1 MQSQEQKMKG
11 EVIAQITGK
20 TDSWSIKDVSS
31 NGIKLENNDVGQ
43 ITGKYS
49 ANFMETITVNMKQ
62 DGTSDWEGK
71 GLQMAGTDMVVTTS
85 KGKGHN
91 SPPGTIAFEGDMNF
105 MTKSSKLSW
114 LNNTKGWIEG
124 QANQQ
129 SQTFTATVYAK
140 K

>member
-1 MQSQEQKMKG
+1 MQAQEQKMKG
-11 EVIAQITGK
+11 EVIAQINGK

-31 NGIKLENNDVGQ
+31 NGFKLENNDVGQ

-62 DGTSDWEGK
+62 DGSNDWEGK
-71 GLQMAGTDMVVTTS
+71 GLQMAGTDLVVTTS
-85 KGKGHN
+85 KGKGHT
-91 SPPGTIAFEGDMNF
+91 GAQGMITFEGDMNF
-105 MTKSSKLSW
+105 MTKSSKLAW